1 MRPLNRTGRAARV
14 AAIVIAAMLAACERP
29 ATVDDTRTT
38 RGVDARA
45 VELIRYYGCGT
56 CHVIPGVPSA
66 TGLVGPPL
74 AGLKGRTYLGGA
86 VTNTPE
92 NLARWI
98 RNPRELAP
106 RTAMPDVGVSEADAK
121 LIASYLN
128 SR

>member
-1 MRPLNRTGRAARV
+1 VRALNRTRRPARV
-14 AAIVIAAMLAACERP
+14 AAIAIAAVLWGCERP
-29 ATVDDTRTT
+29 ATVDDTRAT
-38 RGVDARA
+38 RDVDARA
-45 VELIRYYGCGT
+45 VALIRYYGCGT

-74 AGLKGRTYLGGA
+74 TGLKGRTYLGGA

-106 RTAMPDVGVSEADAK
+106 RTAKPDVGVSETDAK
-121 LIASYLN
+121 LIAAYLN

>member
-1 MRPLNRTGRAARV
+1 L
-14 AAIVIAAMLAACERP
+14 
-29 ATVDDTRTT
+29 
-38 RGVDARA
+38 
-45 VELIRYYGCGT
+45 
-56 CHVIPGVPSA
+56 PSA

-74 AGLKGRTYLGGA
+74 GGLTGRTYLGGA

-106 RTAMPDVGVSEADAK
+106 RTAMPDVALSEADAK
-121 LIASYLN
+121 LIASYLG